1 MDELEL
7 QSAQITKLSERGV
20 NKGKKIDEVSPRQAR
35 RKVAYVTTLSKQAL
49 WFAHTFG
56 LEPEFVQFRK
66 VGTGSSLAVHLSDD
80 TPHSLQKMTKHI
92 LQVLYLLDKFAVSDE
107 LYHEL
112 RMLCPHLPASNRV
125 KQAHKEINEFLEY
138 TRLSPPYPGAYRSF
152 KATLVE
158 KISKAVRVI
167 SPAFPSG
174 FIGGEGC
181 LLGREGSER
190 TQGQEVGMLQ
200 MCKYRTGR

>member
-1 MDELEL
+1 MI
-7 QSAQITKLSERGV
+7 S
-20 NKGKKIDEVSPRQAR
+20 
-35 RKVAYVTTLSKQAL
+35 
-49 WFAHTFG
+49 
-56 LEPEFVQFRK
+56 
-66 VGTGSSLAVHLSDD
+66 D
-80 TPHSLQKMTKHI
+80 TPPQPTEDDKEHI

-125 KQAHKEINEFLEY
+125 KQARKEINELLEY

-158 KISKAVRVI
+158 KISKAV
-167 SPAFPSG
+167 SNFTSFSLG

-181 LLGREGSER
+181 LLGREGSEWTR
-190 TQGQEVGMLQ
+190 GQGVGMLQ
-200 MCKYRTGR
+200 MCKYRIRR